1 MVRLWLGFILC
12 GSWER
17 TSHRPGG
24 SSLLPVE
31 RGGGEVGEAAILLGI
46 IFKILV
52 GFRGYFHIRERY
64 RCSHFNKFNDS
75 NAKQEQV

>member
-1 MVRLWLGFILC
+1 M
-12 GSWER
+12 E
-17 TSHRPGG
+17 
-24 SSLLPVE
+24 E
-31 RGGGEVGEAAILLGI
+31 GGGAGVGEAAILLGI

-52 GFRGYFHIRERY
+52 GFRGHFHKRERY